1 MSMLAAIPYRTFPD
15 FALGPLTI
23 RTFGLMVALGIVLG
37 AVIGSRYVANR
48 GIDPEQYTG
57 LATRAVIAGLI
68 GARLTWVLSHL
79 DAIEGP
85 IDVIAVWD
93 GGMQFSGGLLFGAL
107 AGWWS
112 ARGRY
117 SRTQRWH
124 ILDGSAVALTAG
136 LAIGRIGCV
145 AVGEHFGGPTDFFL
159 GMTYMGGGTIEPV
172 AVGETIHNTAFYE
185 LLHLGLLSAIYAVLL
200 RVASDRRR
208 PWPLGM
214 LGAIFLVWYGTF
226 RFITDIVRVNDT
238 TLAGLTGAQWAGIG
252 MVVLGLWLFATM
264 GGRRVSEE
272 GRAVI
277 PVTNEPA
284 SAVKVLA
291 ATPQADGAAESPLGG
306 TDPAPG
312 DERSTPA
319 AHDADASGHEPDVP
333 GHDADGQDPAPT
345 DAKAEPDEGDHVAPE
360 DRSRSH
366 PTGDDTTGTEPNW
379 ADRADVRD
387 GSAGFVSG
395 VRVVDAEGRPQEAE
409 PDTGG
414 DAEHAEDPA
423 SSDPDT
429 ERT

>member
-1 MSMLAAIPYRTFPD
+1 MLAAIPYRTFPD

-136 LAIGRIGCV
+136 LAIGRIGCI

-291 ATPQADGAAESPLGG
+291 ATPEADGADAVPVDGV
-306 TDPAPG
+306 DPVPG

-319 AHDADASGHEPDVP
+319 PRHADTPDHDPDGPEPDVTDPDGREPAAADADAGPDHGDDV
-333 GHDADGQDPAPT
+333 A
-345 DAKAEPDEGDHVAPE
+345 PDEG
-360 DRSRSH
+360 SRSDA
-366 PTGDDTTGTEPNW
+366 TGDEPNW

-395 VRVVDAEGRPQEAE
+395 VRVVDAQGRPQDVEQDAE
-409 PDTGG
+409 PDAEGH
-414 DAEHAEDPA
+414 AEHSEDSA
-423 SSDPDT
+423 DADSDT
-429 ERT
+429 ERS